1 MRLFSEKMISVK
13 WVKITIGTMIEG
25 NNIKGKYKIV
35 LLDAQ
40 KQIVVAGFGQIE
52 VVRR

>member
-25 NNIKGKYKIV
+25 NNIKGKYKIA
-35 LLDAQ
+35 LLGCSKANCCSGVWAD
-40 KQIVVAGFGQIE
+40 
-52 VVRR
+52 